1 MRLKDRHA
9 PAESGAAP
17 GAPMRQL
24 PERASSGIPGLD
36 DILGGHGFPRNQMY
50 LVEGNPGAGKTTL
63 GLQFLLEGL
72 RNGEKVAYIVLAES
86 AKALRRL
93 ALSHGWDIS
102 AVTVIESADQS
113 QTEDQYSLFHPSEVE
128 LGEASDTIL
137 GEIDRLRPDRVVIDS
152 LSEVRL
158 LAQDPLRYRR
168 QILTLRK
175 FFDEREITALLL
187 DFVTDGDD
195 RQLESLCHGIIQ
207 LSQRTAEYGGHRRRM
222 RVTKLRESA
231 FRDGYH
237 DFAIEKGGLQIFPR
251 LVASEHNRGLD
262 FKQETCGSDIPE
274 LDALCGGGL
283 DRGTSTLI
291 LGPAGAGKS
300 TLSAVYARAAVE
312 RGERV
317 AFFIFDEVP
326 STMIVRGEGMGLEIR
341 KHIEHGTML
350 IRQVDPAELAPG
362 QFAHQVRHAVEVLGC
377 SMIVIDS
384 VNGYH
389 SAMPEERFL
398 SAHLHELLAYLNQSN
413 VISVL
418 VMTQTGLIGA
428 GVASPVDLSYL
439 ADTVILL
446 RYFEARSEIR
456 QAISVMKRRTGPHE
470 RTIRELYIDA
480 RGLRIG
486 DPLTEFRGV
495 ISGHLVYAGNDLL
508 SPVPSPARVSSDPHQ

>member
-1 MRLKDRHA
+1 MSRSSN
-9 PAESGAAP
+9 PPTSWAAP
-17 GAPMRQL
+17 RINTAC
-24 PERASSGIPGLD
+24 
-36 DILGGHGFPRNQMY
+36 F
-50 LVEGNPGAGKTTL
+50 T
-63 GLQFLLEGL
+63 
-72 RNGEKVAYIVLAES
+72 
-86 AKALRRL
+86 
-93 ALSHGWDIS
+93 
-102 AVTVIESADQS
+102 
-113 QTEDQYSLFHPSEVE
+113 PSEVE

-175 FFDEREITALLL
+175 FFDDREITALLL

-237 DFAIEKGGLQIFPR
+237 DFAIDKGGLQIFPR
-251 LVASEHNRGLD
+251 LVASEHNRGLG
-262 FKQETCGSDIPE
+262 FKQETCASNIPE
-274 LDALCGGGL
+274 LDSLCGGGL
-283 DRGTSTLI
+283 DRGTSTLVV
-291 LGPAGAGKS
+291 GPAGAGKS
-300 TLSAVYARAAVE
+300 TLTAIFARAMVE
-312 RGERV
+312 RGEKV
-317 AFFIFDEVP
+317 GFFVFDEVP
-326 STMIVRGEGMGLEIR
+326 NTLIVRGEGMGLNIR
-341 KHIEHGTML
+341 EHVDAGRML

-362 QFAHQVRHAVEVLGC
+362 QFAHQVRHAVESLGC
-377 SMIVIDS
+377 SMIIIDS

-389 SAMPEERFL
+389 SAMPEEHFL
-398 SAHLHELLAYLNQSN
+398 SAHLHELLSYLNQTN
-413 VISVL
+413 VVSLL

-428 GVASPVDLSYL
+428 NVASPVDLSYL

-446 RYFEARSEIR
+446 RYFEANSEIR

-480 RGLRIG
+480 QGIRIG
-486 DPLTEFRGV
+486 APLTEFSGV
-495 ISGHLVYAGNDLL
+495 ISGQLVYAGRDLL
-508 SPVPSPARVSSDPHQ
+508 SPQAGPLASTDQQ